1 MFSLLVHIV
10 LQVILFIVLY
20 VYTAGIV
27 LQSCMYC
34 VIVLYVHI
42 LQAYSLYDREV
53 GYCQGSAFIVGL
65 LLMLMPEE
73 ETFSVVIQMMV
84 DYRMRE
90 LFKPSMA
97 ELGICMYQ
105 LEYLIQEH
113 SPALYQHFQAQSFH
127 TSMYA
132 SGWFLTLYTTQLP
145 LDLCFR
151 IMDVFLLE
159 VKQNI
164 HGVVSFYLYLC

>member
-164 HGVVSFYLYLC
+164 HGVVFLYLYLC